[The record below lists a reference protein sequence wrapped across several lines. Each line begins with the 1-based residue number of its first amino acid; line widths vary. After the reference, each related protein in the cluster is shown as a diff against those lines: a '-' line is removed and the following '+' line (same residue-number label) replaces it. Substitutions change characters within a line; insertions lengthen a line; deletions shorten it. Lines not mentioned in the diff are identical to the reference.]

1 MEYFNIHNENLD
13 QNKRES
19 SLTKKD
25 RDAFKNEFEAINQL
39 IEDTLE
45 EHSGSS
51 SITQNPSAYSSNADK
66 STPNKAE
73 KSEDTLAIKQ
83 SYNAPEKLYRERM
96 QRIGI
101 LKNDPTGQQLKA
113 AGEDQ

>member
-1 MEYFNIHNENLD
+1 MNDFNIHNENLD
-13 QNKRES
+13 QNKREA
-19 SLTKKD
+19 SLSNKD
-25 RDAFKNEFEAINQL
+25 RRAFKNEFDAINKL
-39 IEDTLE
+39 IEETLE
-45 EHSGSS
+45 KTSDSAYAAPF
-51 SITQNPSAYSSNADK
+51 NPSTISSKTDV
-66 STPNKAE
+66 TNKAE
-73 KSEDTLAIKQ
+73 KPEDTLAIKQ